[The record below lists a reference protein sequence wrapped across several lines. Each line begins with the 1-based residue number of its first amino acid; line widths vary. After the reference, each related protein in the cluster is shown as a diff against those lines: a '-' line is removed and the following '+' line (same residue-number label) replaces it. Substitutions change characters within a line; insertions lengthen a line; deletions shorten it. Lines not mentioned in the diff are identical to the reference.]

1 MEFAIIVLIAVM
13 SPLLWSFCLP
23 RDFELSDCRFWMFL
37 ILSLAVNWFAF
48 LGFHELTNNH
58 AISNGDY
65 RTILEIL
72 ALLSAGAIAGFWAI
86 EYKDAALDETHILN
100 IVSAIFV
107 LVFYVLFFLI
117 CFYIGKSKDLHN
129 TNISW
134 AVPGIMF
141 LLLEI
146 NAVIDIWDYRKLSM
160 KKCPS
165 CAEGIQNEAIKCKH
179 CGEWLNKKQNNN
191 DTGGLG

>member
-13 SPLLWSFCLP
+13 SPLLRSFCLP

-37 ILSLAVNWFAF
+37 ILSLAANWFAF

-65 RTILEIL
+65 STILEIL

-100 IVSAIFV
+100 IISAIFV
-107 LVFYVLFFLI
+107 LVFYVLFFSI
-117 CFYIGKSKDLHN
+117 CS
-129 TNISW
+129 ISER
-134 AVPGIMF
+134 VRIFIILRIMGC
-141 LLLEI
+141 
-146 NAVIDIWDYRKLSM
+146 S
-160 KKCPS
+160 
-165 CAEGIQNEAIKCKH
+165 G
-179 CGEWLNKKQNNN
+179 NNVSSSRN
-191 DTGGLG
+191 QRGD